1 MANKITG
8 STDTS
13 GALTVIP
20 NIPKSVLVVARVA
33 GSTTKSV
40 EPKKIFQIYGT
51 ADAIASFGADSIA
64 PKIVKV
70 LIANGVDNIKGI
82 IVPEAPES
90 SAEDTTYKDSL
101 EVSMLDKTIKC
112 IITDSDD
119 AKVIAAVKDHLI
131 VTESNDMF
139 RYSVFGT
146 TKTTQAELAQFAK
159 TVDSNRIFIVAPQ
172 MLIGTENAHQQICA
186 AGLTAAIM
194 VETSDPALPM
204 NGVNIKGFSGVGIL
218 MLSAEM
224 DALVKAGV
232 TPIYDEDMTPAIW
245 RLVTSAQNDQVWQE
259 GSTRF
264 IADYVLESVE
274 NMLRKNYKRTKNVTR
289 VLNAIRDDVKL
300 TLQTLNELEIIENFD
315 ESTVTVSKDPAD
327 RYGALIDYEFDVVT
341 PLYTI
346 TINQHLKL

>member
-33 GSTTKSV
+33 GSATKSV

-51 ADAIASFGADSIA
+51 ADAIASFGVDSIA

-119 AKVIAAVKDHLI
+119 AKVIAAVKDHLT
-131 VTESNDMF
+131 VAESNDMF

-315 ESTVTVSKDPAD
+315 ESTVTVSKDTAD
-327 RYGALIDYEFDVVT
+327 SYGALIDYEFDVVT

>member
-1 MANKITG
+1 
-8 STDTS
+8 
-13 GALTVIP
+13 
-20 NIPKSVLVVARVA
+20 
-33 GSTTKSV
+33 
-40 EPKKIFQIYGT
+40 
-51 ADAIASFGADSIA
+51 
-64 PKIVKV
+64 
-70 LIANGVDNIKGI
+70 
-82 IVPEAPES
+82 
-90 SAEDTTYKDSL
+90 
-101 EVSMLDKTIKC
+101 
-112 IITDSDD
+112 
-119 AKVIAAVKDHLI
+119 
-131 VTESNDMF
+131 
-139 RYSVFGT
+139 
-146 TKTTQAELAQFAK
+146 
-159 TVDSNRIFIVAPQ
+159 
-172 MLIGTENAHQQICA
+172 
-186 AGLTAAIM
+186 M

>member
-33 GSTTKSV
+33 GSTTTSV
-40 EPKKIFQIYGT
+40 GPKKIFQIYGT

-82 IVPEAPES
+82 IVPAAPES
-90 SAEDTTYKDSL
+90 PAEDTTYKDSL

-131 VTESNDMF
+131 VAESNDMF

-146 TKTTQAELAQFAK
+146 TKTTQVELAQFAK

-264 IADYVLESVE
+264 IADHVLESVE

-315 ESTVTVSKDPAD
+315 ESTVTVSKDPTD

>member
-33 GSTTKSV
+33 GSTTTSV
-40 EPKKIFQIYGT
+40 GPKKIFQIYGT

-82 IVPEAPES
+82 IVPAAPES
-90 SAEDTTYKDSL
+90 PAEDTTYKDSL

-119 AKVIAAVKDHLI
+119 AKVITAVKDHLI
-131 VTESNDMF
+131 VAESNDMF

-194 VETSDPALPM
+194 VETNDPALPM
-204 NGVNIKGFSGVGIL
+204 NGVKIKGFSGVGIL

-264 IADYVLESVE
+264 IADHVLESVE

-315 ESTVTVSKDPAD
+315 ESTVTVSKDPTD

>member
-70 LIANGVDNIKGI
+70 LIANGADNIKGI

-90 SAEDTTYKDSL
+90 SAKDTTYKDSL

-131 VTESNDMF
+131 VAESNDMF

-274 NMLRKNYKRTKNVTR
+274 NMLRKNYKRTKM
-289 VLNAIRDDVKL
+289 
-300 TLQTLNELEIIENFD
+300 
-315 ESTVTVSKDPAD
+315 
-327 RYGALIDYEFDVVT
+327 
-341 PLYTI
+341 
-346 TINQHLKL
+346 

>member
-131 VTESNDMF
+131 VAESNDMF

-274 NMLRKNYKRTKNVTR
+274 TCFART
-289 VLNAIRDDVKL
+289 IREPKM
-300 TLQTLNELEIIENFD
+300 
-315 ESTVTVSKDPAD
+315 
-327 RYGALIDYEFDVVT
+327 
-341 PLYTI
+341 
-346 TINQHLKL
+346 